1 MSGVHPAVR
10 RMFFMRAPIIH
21 LVNSLISSRG
31 NSVLTTLF
39 AELVMFREST
49 RISRLRFSSGDCQ
62 TAS

>member
-39 AELVMFREST
+39 AELVAVLQQYKT
-49 RISRLRFSSGDCQ
+49 
-62 TAS
+62 